1 MHTATMPGCQ
11 ERIAGKNKRVLIMKL
26 YDQLIQFV
34 EQKLGPIAGKLGAQ
48 RHISA
53 LRDGFLVAMPFIIV
67 GSFILIFANPPFA
80 ADTTNAFG
88 RAWLDFVAVHRP
100 TIVMPWTMSMGVMSL
115 FITMGVAYSLAKSYK
130 MDAIGAA
137 ALSAMSFL
145 LVAAPEKGWAL
156 PLNHFGG
163 TGIFTALLVAYFS
176 VELTRILKKYNV
188 TIRMPEQVPPAI
200 AASFALLVPVLA
212 IFFTLYPLSL
222 FVQSSFAMQIPD
234 AVMTIFKPLVSASNS
249 LPAIIG
255 ALLLCQLLWFAGI
268 HGANIVVGILSPIFL
283 ANIGANAAA
292 YAAGETVPNLFTQP
306 FWDFYIFI
314 GGAGAT
320 LALVILMCFS
330 KTAHLRSVGRMSF
343 LPGAFQ
349 INEPVMFGAPVVMN
363 PTLFIPFV
371 MAPVV
376 NAIIAYVA
384 VNTGIVDKAI
394 AVTPWTAPALIGA
407 AWGAGWAFKA
417 SILTAVLMV
426 IDIVIYY
433 PFFKAYEK
441 QVMAQEQ
448 MTASDTQTGTASKP
462 AIA

>member
-1 MHTATMPGCQ
+1 
-11 ERIAGKNKRVLIMKL
+11 MKL
-26 YDQLIQFV
+26 YDNIIRFV
-34 EQKLGPIAGKLGAQ
+34 EQKLGPIAGKLGSQ

-88 RAWLDFVAVHRP
+88 RLWLDFVAEHRA
-100 TIVMPWTMSMGVMSL
+100 TIVMPWTMSMGIMSL

-130 MDAIGAA
+130 MDPIGAS
-137 ALSAMSFL
+137 ALSVMTFL

-163 TGIFTALLVAYFS
+163 TGIFTALLAAYYS
-176 VELTRILKKYNV
+176 VELTRFLKERNI

-200 AASFALLVPVLA
+200 AASFALLIPVLA
-212 IFFTLYPLSL
+212 IFLTAYPVSL
-222 FVQSSFAMQIPD
+222 LLQSSLGMQIPE
-234 AVMTIFKPLVSASNS
+234 AVMMLFSPLVSASNS

-283 ANIGANAAA
+283 ANIAANATA
-292 YAAGETVPNLFTQP
+292 YAAGEPLPNLFTQA

-330 KTAHLRSVGRMSF
+330 KATHLRSVGRMSA
-343 LPGAFQ
+343 LPGLFQ

-363 PTLFIPFV
+363 PTLFVPFV
-371 MAPVV
+371 LAPVV
-376 NAIIAYVA
+376 NAVIAYVT
-384 VNTGIVDKAI
+384 VSTGFVDKAI
-394 AVTPWTAPALIGA
+394 AVTPWTTPALIGA

-417 SILTAVLMV
+417 SILTAILMV
-426 IDIVIYY
+426 LDVLIYL
-433 PFFKAYEK
+433 PFFKVYEK
-441 QVMAQEQ
+441 QVLAQE
-448 MTASDTQTGTASKP
+448 ATQEAAREVTVNVGVGQA
-462 AIA
+462 A

>member
-1 MHTATMPGCQ
+1 
-11 ERIAGKNKRVLIMKL
+11 MKL
-26 YDQLIQFV
+26 YDNIIRFV
-34 EQKLGPIAGKLGAQ
+34 EQKLGPIAGKLGSQ

-88 RAWLDFVAVHRP
+88 RLWLDFVAEHRA
-100 TIVMPWTMSMGVMSL
+100 TIVMPWTMSMGIMSL

-130 MDAIGAA
+130 MDPIGAS
-137 ALSAMSFL
+137 ALSVMTFL

-163 TGIFTALLVAYFS
+163 TGIFTALLAAYYS
-176 VELTRILKKYNV
+176 VELTRFLKERNI

-200 AASFALLVPVLA
+200 AASFALLIPVLT
-212 IFFTLYPLSL
+212 IFLTAYPVSLLLQSTLD
-222 FVQSSFAMQIPD
+222 MQIPE
-234 AVMTIFKPLVSASNS
+234 AVMMLFSPLVSASNS

-283 ANIGANAAA
+283 ANIAANATA
-292 YAAGETVPNLFTQP
+292 YAAGEPLPNLFTQA

-330 KTAHLRSVGRMSF
+330 KATHLRSVGRMSA
-343 LPGAFQ
+343 LPGLFQ

-363 PTLFIPFV
+363 PTLFVPFV
-371 MAPVV
+371 LAPVV
-376 NAIIAYVA
+376 NAVIAYVT
-384 VNTGIVDKAI
+384 VSTGFVDKAI
-394 AVTPWTAPALIGA
+394 AVTPWTTPALIGA

-417 SILTAVLMV
+417 SILTAILMV
-426 IDIVIYY
+426 LDVLIYL
-433 PFFKAYEK
+433 PFFKVYEK
-441 QVMAQEQ
+441 QVLAQE
-448 MTASDTQTGTASKP
+448 ATQEAAREVTVNVGIGQA
-462 AIA
+462 A

>member
-1 MHTATMPGCQ
+1 
-11 ERIAGKNKRVLIMKL
+11 MKL
-26 YDQLIQFV
+26 YDQLIKFV

-48 RHISA
+48 RHITA

-88 RAWLDFVAVHRP
+88 RAWLDFVAAHRP
-100 TIVMPWTMSMGVMSL
+100 TIVMPWTMSMGIMSL

-130 MDAIGAA
+130 MDGIGAA

-145 LVAAPEKGWAL
+145 LIAAPEKGWAL
-156 PLNHFGG
+156 PLNHFAG
-163 TGIFTALLVAYFS
+163 TGIFTAILAAYFS
-176 VELTRILKKYNV
+176 VELTRILKKYNI

-212 IFFTLYPLSL
+212 IFLTLYPLSL
-222 FVQSSFAMQIPD
+222 FVQTNFGMQIPE
-234 AVMTIFKPLVSASNS
+234 AVMAVFKPLVSASNS
-249 LPAIIG
+249 LPAILG
-255 ALLLCQLLWFAGI
+255 AILLSQLLWFAGI

-320 LALVILMCFS
+320 LALVFLMSFS
-330 KTAHLRSVGRMSF
+330 KATHLRSVGRMSF
-343 LPGAFQ
+343 LPGVFQ

-363 PTLFIPFV
+363 PTLFVPFV
-371 MAPVV
+371 LAPVM
-376 NAIIAYVA
+376 NAIIAYFA

-417 SILTAVLMV
+417 SILTAFLLVLDV
-426 IDIVIYY
+426 LVYL

-441 QVMAQEQ
+441 QLLAQENASLSGTTQ
-448 MTASDTQTGTASKP
+448 AEKTGQPVTA
-462 AIA
+462 

>member
-1 MHTATMPGCQ
+1 
-11 ERIAGKNKRVLIMKL
+11 MKL
-26 YDQLIQFV
+26 YDNIIRFV
-34 EQKLGPIAGKLGAQ
+34 EQKLGPVAGKLGSQ

-88 RAWLDFVAVHRP
+88 RLWLDFVAEHRA
-100 TIVMPWTMSMGVMSL
+100 TIVMPWTMSMGIMSL

-130 MDAIGAA
+130 MDPIGAS
-137 ALSAMSFL
+137 ALSVMTFL

-163 TGIFTALLVAYFS
+163 TGIFTALLAAYYS
-176 VELTRILKKYNV
+176 VELTRFLKERNI

-200 AASFALLVPVLA
+200 AASFALLIPVLA
-212 IFFTLYPLSL
+212 IFLTAYPVSLLLQSTLG
-222 FVQSSFAMQIPD
+222 MQIPE
-234 AVMTIFKPLVSASNS
+234 AVMMLFSPLVSASNS

-283 ANIGANAAA
+283 ANIAANATA
-292 YAAGETVPNLFTQP
+292 YAAGEPLPNLFTQA

-330 KTAHLRSVGRMSF
+330 KATHLRSVGRMSA
-343 LPGAFQ
+343 LPGLFQ

-363 PTLFIPFV
+363 PTLFVPFV
-371 MAPVV
+371 LAPVV
-376 NAIIAYVA
+376 NAVIAYVT
-384 VNTGIVDKAI
+384 VSTGFVDKAI
-394 AVTPWTAPALIGA
+394 AVTPWTTPALIGA

-417 SILTAVLMV
+417 SILTAILMV
-426 IDIVIYY
+426 LDVLIYL
-433 PFFKAYEK
+433 PFFKVYEK
-441 QVMAQEQ
+441 QVLAQE
-448 MTASDTQTGTASKP
+448 ATQEAAREVTVNVGIGQAV
-462 AIA
+462 

>member
-1 MHTATMPGCQ
+1 MS
-11 ERIAGKNKRVLIMKL
+11 L
-26 YDQLIQFV
+26 YNHLIQFV
-34 EQKLGPIAGKLGAQ
+34 EQKMGPVAGRLGSQ

-88 RAWLDFVAVHRP
+88 RMWLDFVANHRA
-100 TIVMPWTMSMGVMSL
+100 TIVMPWTMSMGIMSL
-115 FITMGVAYSLAKSYK
+115 FITMGVAYSLAKSYN
-130 MDAIGAA
+130 MDGMGAA
-137 ALSAMSFL
+137 ALSVMSFL

-176 VELTRILKKYNV
+176 VELTRFLQIYNI

-200 AASFALLVPVLA
+200 AKSFALLVPVLA
-212 IFFTLYPLSL
+212 IFLTLYPLSL
-222 FVQSSFAMQIPD
+222 FVQTTFEMQIPD
-234 AVMTIFKPLVSASNS
+234 AVMTIFKPLVAASNS
-249 LPAIIG
+249 LPAIIM

-292 YAAGETVPNLFTQP
+292 FAAGEPLPNLFTQA

-320 LALVILMCFS
+320 LALVILMS
-330 KTAHLRSVGRMSF
+330 ISRSIHLKSVGRMSF
-343 LPGAFQ
+343 LPGVFQ
-349 INEPVMFGAPVVMN
+349 INEPVMFGAPVVLN
-363 PTLFIPFV
+363 PILFVPFV
-371 MAPVV
+371 LAPVV
-376 NAIIAYVA
+376 NACIAYFAVSTGFVA
-384 VNTGIVDKAI
+384 KAS
-394 AVTPWTAPALIGA
+394 AVTPWTTPALIGA
-407 AWGAGWAFKA
+407 AWGSGWAVKA
-417 SILTAVLMV
+417 SMLSAFLLVL
-426 IDIVIYY
+426 DIMIYF

-441 QVMAQEQ
+441 QLLAQEEGI
-448 MTASDTQTGTASKP
+448 ADP
-462 AIA
+462 AVA